1 MNSKILYNNNG
12 TVGIVSIAAGYS
24 IEDCLDT
31 LPKDCKYAIFSEEE
45 ISNTKHFDDFFSA
58 IILDVDSESSKINF
72 DIVKAREIT
81 KERLRK
87 ERIPYFEKSDIAIRD
102 AMIENSFEKLKE
114 AVDERNRLR
123 DITLLVNQLNT
134 LDELSSIHP

>member
-1 MNSKILYNNNG
+1 MNNKIVYNNNG
-12 TVGIVSIAAGYS
+12 AVGIVSIAAGYLF
-24 IEDCLDT
+24 EDCLNT

-45 ISNTKHFDDFFSA
+45 ISNTKHFDNFFNA
-58 IILDVDSESSKINF
+58 IILDVDGESSKIDF

-123 DITLLVNQLNT
+123 DITLLVEQCST
-134 LDELSSIHP
+134 LDDLISLHL